1 MQDGRTGLLVPRGDP
16 EAFAAAVDALLRDPG
31 KRAAMG
37 ARARDAVGERH
48 DIVAAGARL
57 DTVLRAV
64 QAGHWP

>member
-1 MQDGRTGLLVPRGDP
+1 
-16 EAFAAAVDALLRDPG
+16 
-31 KRAAMG
+31 MG